1 MLGITSIVVLLAILY
16 FYSNIQKDNIEHIY
30 IIENTSVNEKQ
41 EHFVYTYPVLDMVT
55 INSWRQNGGFYRDL
69 TLGSTGTD
77 VFVLE
82 KYLIAIG
89 MELPKADDYFGT
101 ETQQVLLDYQKRNL
115 ILSSNGEF
123 SGVTKSKI
131 YQDLLYSYCPSNE
144 FVEEND
150 YILYPIDRT
159 TNIEQQ
165 YVPPQLTVLS
175 DDINTSGIICLR
187 SDATAAYNFM
197 YKSMKEDG
205 LDVRVTSGYRRYELQ
220 DSLYDDE
227 RQSLYIYHSVA
238 MPGHSEH
245 QLGVAVD
252 LAPQSLG
259 YEPTTKSMKFTKE
272 YEWLSKNAH
281 LYGFVLSYPEGLEY
295 ITGYTYEPWH
305 WRYVGVDIAINIYNS
320 NITPVE
326 YLKSLK
332 IFTNL
337 DY

>member
-1 MLGITSIVVLLAILY
+1 MLGITMIIVLLAV
-16 FYSNIQKDNIEHIY
+16 FYIYSKIQIDNYEHIS
-30 IIENTSVNEKQ
+30 IVEKTSANTENES
-41 EHFVYTYPVLDMVT
+41 FVYTFPILDIVT

-82 KYLIAIG
+82 KYLMAIG
-89 MELPKADDYFGT
+89 TNLSKADNYFGT
-101 ETQQVLLDYQKRNL
+101 ETQQVISDYQKQNL
-115 ILSSNGEF
+115 ILPSNGEF
-123 SGVTKSKI
+123 SGITKSKI
-131 YQDLLYSYCPSNE
+131 YQDLLSSYCPNNE
-144 FVEEND
+144 FAEEND

-159 TNIEQQ
+159 NNIQQ
-165 YVPPQLTVLS
+165 DYVPPKLTVLGS
-175 DDINTSGIICLR
+175 SVNTSGIICLR
-187 SDATAAYNFM
+187 GDAAQAYTSM
-197 YKSMKEDG
+197 YNSMKEDG
-205 LDVRVTSGYRRYELQ
+205 LDMKVTSGYRRYELQ
-220 DSLYDDE
+220 DSLYDYE
-227 RQSLYIYHSVA
+227 RQSLYNYPSVA

-272 YEWLSKNAH
+272 YQWLSDNAH

-305 WRYVGVDIAINIYNS
+305 WRYVGIDAATNIYNS
-320 NITPVE
+320 KITPVE

-332 IFTNL
+332 LFPNL
-337 DY
+337 GS